1 MTIYELIIVGGG
13 PAGITAAIY
22 SARKRVNFVLIT
34 KDIGGKAAWSANI
47 ENYTGYQF
55 ITGSE
60 LAQKFEE
67 HVRAF
72 NITIL
77 FEDAKHIEKIPEGFE
92 VQTTRGRYKSRSVI
106 VATGTEPK
114 KLGVPGEDEFKNRGV
129 TYCATCDAPLFMNK
143 NVAVIGGG
151 NAGLDATLQLT
162 RIARQIYLIEIS
174 SELKGDKIMK
184 EKVIQSDKVAILT
197 NTKVLE
203 ILGNRFVKEIV
214 VEREGKK
221 FTLPVDGVFIE
232 IGQIPNS
239 DIVRHLVELN
249 EKGEIIV
256 DARCRTN
263 VDGLFA
269 AGDVTNVP
277 QKQIVVAAGEGAKA
291 AISAYEYLQR
301 LKQ

>member
-1 MTIYELIIVGGG
+1 MTYELIIVGGG

-22 SARKRVNFVLIT
+22 AARKRIDFALIT
-34 KDIGGKAAWSANI
+34 KDIGGKAAWSSDI

-55 ITGSE
+55 ITGPE

-77 FEDAKHIEKIPEGFE
+77 FEEVKRIEKIPEGFE
-92 VQTTRGRYKSRSVI
+92 VQTAEAKYRSKSVI
-106 VATGTEPK
+106 VATGTEPR
-114 KLGVPGEDEFKNRGV
+114 KLGVPGEDEFRNRGV

-151 NAGLDATLQLT
+151 NAGLDATLQLM
-162 RIARQIYLIEIS
+162 RIAKHIYLIEIS
-174 SELKGDKIMK
+174 PELKGDEIMK
-184 EKVIQSDKVAILT
+184 EKVLQSDRVKTLT

-203 ILGNRFVKEIV
+203 ILGDRFVREIV

-221 FTLPVDGVFIE
+221 FALPVEGVFIE
-232 IGQIPNS
+232 IGQVPNS

-249 EKGEIIV
+249 ERGEIIV

-301 LKQ
+301 LKH

>member
-1 MTIYELIIVGGG
+1 MMHELIIVGGG

-22 SARKRVNFVLIT
+22 AARKRMDFVLIT
-34 KDIGGKAAWSANI
+34 KDIGGKAAWSADI

-55 ITGSE
+55 ITGPE

-72 NITIL
+72 GITVL
-77 FEDAKHIEKIPEGFE
+77 FEEAKRVEKIPEGFE
-92 VQTTRGRYKSRSVI
+92 IQTTRGWYKSRSVI
-106 VATGTEPK
+106 IATGTEPR

-151 NAGLDATLQLT
+151 NAGLDAALQLT
-162 RIARQIYLIEIS
+162 RIANQIYLIEIS
-174 SELKGDKIMK
+174 PELKGDEIMK
-184 EKVIQSDKVAILT
+184 EKVAQNKKVKILT
-197 NTKVLE
+197 NAKVLE
-203 ILGNRFVKEIV
+203 ILGDRFVREII
-214 VEREGKK
+214 VEKDGKK
-221 FTLPVDGVFIE
+221 FTLPVDGIFIE
-232 IGQIPNS
+232 IGQVPNS
-239 DIVRHLVELN
+239 KIVQHLVELN
-249 EKGEIIV
+249 ERGEIIV
-256 DARCRTN
+256 DERCRTN
-263 VDGLFA
+263 VGGLFA

-277 QKQIVVAAGEGAKA
+277 QKQIIVAAGEGAKA